1 METPLD
7 LRRWQ
12 EKPAGV
18 AYRRWVIVSTGLR
31 QLMRMRF
38 FQILLFLAWTAGV
51 LMAAVGFVFTQSL
64 TSGGWLESFA
74 IHIGPRAQAVV
85 SAFCALVLLY
95 PDICIG
101 GLFTGVFWLHS
112 FLALG
117 FSLIALSVVVPRLIT
132 RDRAS
137 NALTIYLS
145 RPLTSFDYL
154 LGKLGIILGILVLM
168 WTGPLLL
175 GWLLS
180 MAFAP
185 DTDFFVY
192 SFLPLT
198 HALLFNLIALVTL
211 AAVAMGVSSLGK
223 TARAVVPIWIA
234 VWIGAGVIASLPTT
248 PDAVR
253 ATSFSRNL
261 EEVRQDIFRVDEILI
276 KAGETLP
283 LVDRS
288 LTNNMLSVG
297 QRESKRSATG
307 AYIGLA
313 AIVVVSSLVFSRK
326 LRPE

>member
-1 METPLD
+1 MRACPALPRH
-7 LRRWQ
+7 LHRR
-12 EKPAGV
+12 
-18 AYRRWVIVSTGLR
+18 T
-31 QLMRMRF
+31 
-38 FQILLFLAWTAGV
+38 
-51 LMAAVGFVFTQSL
+51 
-64 TSGGWLESFA
+64 
-74 IHIGPRAQAVV
+74 
-85 SAFCALVLLY
+85 
-95 PDICIG
+95 
-101 GLFTGVFWLHS
+101 FTGVFWLHS

-185 DTDFFVY
+185 DSDFFVY
-192 SFLPLT
+192 SFLPLSR
-198 HALLFNLIALVTL
+198 ALLFNLIALVTL
-211 AAVAMGVSSLGK
+211 AAVAMGVSALGK
-223 TARAVVPIWIA
+223 TARAVVPIWMA
-234 VWIGAGVIASLPTT
+234 AWIVAGMIASLPTT
-248 PDAVR
+248 PDVVR
-253 ATSFSRNL
+253 AASFSRNL

-283 LVDRS
+283 LVDRG
-288 LTNNMLSVG
+288 LTKNMLSLG

-313 AIVVVSSLVFSRK
+313 AIVVVSSFVFSRK